1 VACRRSGTKKVI
13 IFERNYYGMFQP
25 KEKPKYLVYFY
36 KHQLGKILILD
47 EVVDVIV
54 KDKKI
59 GGWIVTNEE

>member
-1 VACRRSGTKKVI
+1 LKEIDC
-13 IFERNYYGMFQP
+13 GMFQP

-36 KHQLGKILILD
+36 NHQLGKILILD

>member
-1 VACRRSGTKKVI
+1 
-13 IFERNYYGMFQP
+13 MFQP